1 MSYTLYWTEEATKT
15 FNQNLEYLANDWGN
29 QVVNDFL
36 DRVDEVFELVSAN
49 PSVFPLH
56 RLYEKIHKCIVNKRI
71 ILYFMIVNERQVD
84 LLTFWNT
91 YRDPGKLLS

>member
-1 MSYTLYWTEEATKT
+1 
-15 FNQNLEYLANDWGN
+15 DWGN

-36 DRVDEVFELVSAN
+36 NRVDEVLELVSVN

-56 RLYEKIHKCIVNKRI
+56 RPSEKIHKFIVNKRI
-71 ILYFMIVNERQVD
+71 ILYFRIVNERQVD

-91 YRDPGKLLS
+91 YRDLDKLLS